1 MQRYFIQLSYN
12 GASYH
17 GWQVQPNAITVQEV
31 IANALS
37 ILTREKVDVVGA
49 GRTDTGV
56 HASFFVAHF
65 ELENA
70 LVDPEQLAH
79 KLNAFLPEE
88 LFIVKIFAV
97 DPDMHAR
104 FSAVS
109 RTYHYYVSEQKDP
122 FRKGFV
128 NRINHTLDMDQMNK
142 AAALLLTFDDF
153 TSFSKLHT
161 DVNNNLCKVSKAVW
175 RRESGLLV
183 FEITANRFLRNM
195 VRAIVGTLIDV
206 GRGKLT
212 LDDFVAVVE
221 AKDRCEAGTSVFA
234 GALFLTDI
242 QYPEPVNSLFIRNP
256 SFEIGQ
262 LANR

>member
-12 GASYH
+12 GANYH
-17 GWQVQPNAITVQEV
+17 GWQVQPNAVTVQEV
-31 IANALS
+31 IGKAIS
-37 ILTREKVDVVGA
+37 TLTREKVDVVGA

-65 ELENA
+65 ELETA
-70 LVDPEQLAH
+70 LDNPDQLAF
-79 KLNAFLPEE
+79 KMNAFLPEE
-88 LFIVKIFAV
+88 IFIVQLFAV
-97 DPDMHAR
+97 EADMHAR
-104 FSAVS
+104 FSATS

-128 NRINHTLDMDQMNK
+128 NRINHTLDMEKMNK

-161 DVNNNLCKVSKAVW
+161 DVNNNLCKVTKAEW
-175 RRESGLLV
+175 RRENGVLV
-183 FEITANRFLRNM
+183 FEISANRFLRNM

-212 LDDFVAVVE
+212 IGDFIAVVE
-221 AKDRCEAGTSVFA
+221 AKNRSEAGTSVFA

-242 QYPEPVNSLFIRNP
+242 QYPEPVNSLLIRQTQ
-256 SFEIGQ
+256 IAQ
-262 LANR
+262 

>member
-12 GASYH
+12 GANYH
-17 GWQVQPNAITVQEV
+17 GWQVQPNAVTVQEV
-31 IANALS
+31 IEKALS

-65 ELENA
+65 ELEAMLDN
-70 LVDPEQLAH
+70 PKQLAF

-88 LFIVKIFAV
+88 ILIVQLFAV
-97 DPDMHAR
+97 ESDMHAR
-104 FSAVS
+104 FSATS

-128 NRINHTLDMDQMNK
+128 NRINHTLDMDKMNE

-161 DVNNNLCKVSKAVW
+161 DVNNNLCNVTKAVW
-175 RRESGLLV
+175 RRENGVLV
-183 FEITANRFLRNM
+183 FEISANRFLRNM
-195 VRAIVGTLIDV
+195 VRAVVGTLIDV

-212 LDDFVAVVE
+212 IDDFKAVVE
-221 AKDRCEAGTSVFA
+221 AKNRCEAGASVFA

-242 QYPEPVNSLFIRNP
+242 QYPEPLNSLLIRQP
-256 SFEIGQ
+256 QI
-262 LANR
+262 A

>member
-12 GASYH
+12 GANYH
-17 GWQVQPNAITVQEV
+17 GWQVQPNAVTVQEV
-31 IANALS
+31 IEKALS

-65 ELENA
+65 ELEAMLDN
-70 LVDPEQLAH
+70 PKQLAF

-88 LFIVKIFAV
+88 ILIVQLFAV
-97 DPDMHAR
+97 ESEMHAR
-104 FSAVS
+104 FSATS
-109 RTYHYYVSEQKDP
+109 RTYHYYISEQKDP

-128 NRINHTLDMDQMNK
+128 NRINHTLDMDKMNE

-161 DVNNNLCKVSKAVW
+161 DVNNNLCRVTKAEW
-175 RRESGLLV
+175 RRENGVLV
-183 FEITANRFLRNM
+183 FEISANRFLRNM

-206 GRGKLT
+206 GKGKLT
-212 LDDFVAVVE
+212 IDDFKAVVE
-221 AKDRCEAGTSVFA
+221 AKNRCEAGASVFA

-242 QYPEPVNSLFIRNP
+242 QYPKPVNSMLIR
-256 SFEIGQ
+256 
-262 LANR
+262 